1 MRILL
6 FVAAMLALCLPAKA
20 ELVQVPSRAGV
31 TVPISVEPPARG
43 EARAWVLLF
52 VGAEG
57 NLKLDASGGP
67 TSPLATIFIIQSRQ
81 HLKTAGLGVVLV
93 DAPSDRRD
101 AGMNPQFRRAPEHLQ
116 DVGAVVAAIR
126 QRFGK
131 PVWLFGHSNGGI
143 TAAIAGRSLQGEQ
156 RPDGLILSSATVIR
170 VRAKPDQP
178 LPAIPYTGPVLIM
191 AHKND
196 NCSHSPYADSLVLAE
211 AFPQARPK
219 TLLSFDGPTPAN
231 SKDHC
236 ARVSTHGFYGQE
248 AEAMQAIAEFVL
260 NSR

>member
-1 MRILL
+1 MRIVPL
-6 FVAAMLALCLPAKA
+6 VAAVLAFCMPAQA
-20 ELVQVPSRAGV
+20 ELVQVQSRAGV
-31 TVPISVEPPARG
+31 TVPISVEPPASG
-43 EARAWVLLF
+43 EAPAWVLLF

-57 NLKLDASGGP
+57 NLKLDASGEP

-101 AGMNPQFRRAPEHLQ
+101 AGMNPAFRRAPEHLQ

-143 TAAIAGRSLQGEQ
+143 TAAVAGRSLQGEQ

-196 NCSHSPYADSLVLAE
+196 NCSHSPYADSLALAE
-211 AFPQARPK
+211 AFPQAQPK

-236 ARVSTHGFYGQE
+236 ARVSTHGYYGQE
-248 AEAMQAIAEFVL
+248 AEAMQAIAQFVL
-260 NSR
+260 RPR